1 MHNTYDLHDIVLGD
15 GVKTLSF
22 EINTH
27 YLELCD
33 HEEASSMWFV
43 AYEETENYEFYRH
56 EQHMLKDVTFCV
68 PKSLLLHGLEEPM
81 MKVLCC
87 MDFPLELTWN
97 MKHSSVLVDV
107 LCIKGINLK
116 ILFMV

>member
-1 MHNTYDLHDIVLGD
+1 MKSLP
-15 GVKTLSF
+15 
-22 EINTH
+22 
-27 YLELCD
+27 LCG
-33 HEEASSMWFV
+33 SLFMKKLK
-43 AYEETENYEFYRH
+43 NYEFYRH

-97 MKHSSVLVDV
+97 MKHSSVSVDV

-116 ILFMV
+116 IMFMV